1 MRGGGELI
9 ILGLSRGGLVDT
21 STPASTLVAMKP
33 ADLNP
38 QRLDVAQFARA
49 GTSLEGQVPLGALQ
63 RLSEGTCAPD
73 DAQPGPVTWRA
84 KGSQRAVPG
93 GAPEV
98 RLHLQAQATVW
109 LNCQRCLQPVA
120 VSLPVDRVFRFARD
134 EDEAAQLD
142 EASEEED
149 VLALGRPID
158 LISLLED
165 ELIMALPIVPRHEV
179 CPQPL
184 QVLVDAGAGMAAQDV
199 AAPGAAEEAARP
211 NPFAVLATLKLQRPS

>member
-1 MRGGGELI
+1 
-9 ILGLSRGGLVDT
+9 
-21 STPASTLVAMKP
+21 MKP

-38 QRLDVAQFARA
+38 QRLDVAKFARA

-84 KGSQRAVPG
+84 TGSQRGVLG
-93 GAPEV
+93 GTPEV

-120 VSLPVDRVFRFARD
+120 VSLPIDRVFRFARD
-134 EDEAAQLD
+134 DDEAAQLD

-149 VLALGRPID
+149 VLALGRPLD
-158 LISLLED
+158 LMSLLED
-165 ELIMALPIVPRHEV
+165 ELIMALPIVPRHET

-184 QVLVDAGAGMAAQDV
+184 QALGDAGLATGVPGTAAAGGPDV
-199 AAPGAAEEAARP
+199 AADDAARP
-211 NPFAVLATLKLQRPS
+211 NPFAVLGKLKLPRPS

>member
-1 MRGGGELI
+1 
-9 ILGLSRGGLVDT
+9 
-21 STPASTLVAMKP
+21 MKP

-38 QRLDVAQFARA
+38 QRLDVAKFARA

-73 DAQPGPVTWRA
+73 DAQPGLVTWRA
-84 KGSQRAVPG
+84 TGSQRGVLG
-93 GAPEV
+93 GTPEV

-120 VSLPVDRVFRFARD
+120 VSLPIDRVFRFARD
-134 EDEAAQLD
+134 DDEAAQLD

-149 VLALGRPID
+149 VLALGRPLD
-158 LISLLED
+158 LMSLLED
-165 ELIMALPIVPRHEV
+165 ELIMALPIVPRHET

-184 QVLVDAGAGMAAQDV
+184 QALGDAGLATGVPGTAAAGGPDV
-199 AAPGAAEEAARP
+199 AADDAARP
-211 NPFAVLATLKLQRPS
+211 NPFAVLGKLKLPRPS